1 MVSAGGGGRRSGGR
15 GQATG
20 KSGASGTS
28 GTSGTSG
35 NPRLFAAVVIVLLLV
50 GAGGLAYVAQHPR
63 APVATVVDPTLP
75 PAQATGHSM
84 GRPDAPVQVLEFA
97 DFECPACAN
106 YAVVTEPDVR
116 KRIIEPGLARVTYYD
131 FPLPQHKNTWVASEA
146 AACAADQGKF
156 WEMHDRL
163 FQGQNDWNTEATSNP
178 LSVMK
183 GYAKDLGLNVDTW
196 ETCVSQQAH
205 RREIEATR
213 AEAERRHVD
222 QTPTFVIG
230 NRMLPGSLTDDQVK
244 AYVDSA
250 RATAGAAPS
259 TAGR

>member
-1 MVSAGGGGRRSGGR
+1 VVSPGGGRRGR
-15 GQATG
+15 GRAKQPSG
-20 KSGASGTS
+20 KGA
-28 GTSGTSG
+28 
-35 NPRLFAAVVIVLLLV
+35 NPRAFVALIVVLLLV
-50 GAGGLAYVAQHPR
+50 GGGVLAYLARHPR
-63 APVATVVDPTLP
+63 ETVATLVDPNLP

-106 YAVVTEPDVR
+106 YSVVTEPDVR

-146 AACAADQGKF
+146 AACAGDQGKF

-163 FQGQNDWNTEATSNP
+163 FQGQNDWNTEATSDP
-178 LSVMK
+178 ASVMK
-183 GYAKDLGLNVDTW
+183 GYAKDLGLAVDTW
-196 ETCVSQQAH
+196 QTCLLQHTH
-205 RREIEATR
+205 RREIEASK
-213 AEAERRHVD
+213 AEAQRRHVD

-230 NRMLPGSLTDDQVK
+230 NRMIPGSLTDDQMK

-250 RATAGAAPS
+250 RGAAGTAS
-259 TAGR
+259 TTAGR